1 MMSMFHDIFSL
12 HSYGRG
18 RVVWGGGGVG
28 VWYRVLVLTQLTP
41 DYNYKQGGFMPSK
54 WSWYFSLCLPSNDW
68 ILVSF
73 HSAESQMSFVHFK
86 ALIGLLGITSLILLT
101 AIVVIMIKRRQRY
114 NTCIWFT
121 SRTQKSQDGNET
133 NSKLMTTELWIVI
146 YPFADILDVFRK
158 FLLKRP
164 I

>member
-1 MMSMFHDIFSL
+1 
-12 HSYGRG
+12 
-18 RVVWGGGGVG
+18 
-28 VWYRVLVLTQLTP
+28 
-41 DYNYKQGGFMPSK
+41 MPSK
-54 WSWYFSLCLPSNDW
+54 CSWYFSLRLPSNDW

-86 ALIGLLGITSLILLT
+86 ALIGLLGVTCLILLT
-101 AIVVIMIKRRQRY
+101 AIVVIMIKRRKRY

-146 YPFADILDVFRK
+146 YPFADILAVFRK
-158 FLLKRP
+158 FLLKRACMFVVCLYVLKDGLRG
-164 I
+164 ILLLFFINYAYICEYMYV